1 MGNLNNEGSSERMR
15 KEAALERLGD
25 PREFSNAVMGVVTC
39 SYLSGC
45 LIRLDGG
52 VRAPHLWFI
61 NISNEIKRKLYIILE
76 EKFFNNLLLIKVIRN
91 NFFRELHLMN
101 QIIGILR

>member
-1 MGNLNNEGSSERMR
+1 MGNLNNEASSEAMR
-15 KEAALERLGD
+15 KQAALERLGD

-52 VRAPHLWFI
+52 VRAPHL
-61 NISNEIKRKLYIILE
+61 
-76 EKFFNNLLLIKVIRN
+76 
-91 NFFRELHLMN
+91 
-101 QIIGILR
+101 